1 MAAEEGFLGAEEGF
15 LEAEEGFEAGEDA
28 GFLAGEEEEGRK
40 ELRMTGSIMS
50 YDSMEERVNQY
61 MPF

>member
-1 MAAEEGFLGAEEGF
+1 MRRDIVKRDGSLGSIKEFQE
-15 LEAEEGFEAGEDA
+15 
-28 GFLAGEEEEGRK
+28 GEEEEGKK

-61 MPF
+61 IPF